1 VPVARTET
9 CYLEGYIPIDIRQKN
24 ANYVPGGGTSVQARP
39 WIRLVAA
46 GCLLLCLSCALRP
59 DLRYVRPVLEDE
71 RQPEPARGGEPQAI
85 SLNESQLMRFRE
97 QVRAFW
103 RAPYR
108 WGGAS
113 PHGTDC
119 SGLVYTLYDQ
129 ALDVKLPRSTRQL
142 YEQGRM
148 IGRGQLQLADL
159 VFFHLQNPA
168 QPDHVGI
175 YIARGFFLHASVA
188 QGVTLSHLND
198 PPFKHRFLGARRYLT
213 REG

>member
-1 VPVARTET
+1 M
-9 CYLEGYIPIDIRQKN
+9 
-24 ANYVPGGGTSVQARP
+24 
-39 WIRLVAA
+39 
-46 GCLLLCLSCALRP
+46 
-59 DLRYVRPVLEDE
+59 RYVRSEPEE
-71 RQPEPARGGEPQAI
+71 RREPETGRGGEPLAVE
-85 SLNESQLMRFRE
+85 LNESQLTRFRE

-113 PHGTDC
+113 PRGTDC
-119 SGLVYTLYDQ
+119 SGLVYTLFDQ

-142 YEQGRM
+142 YEQGRA
-148 IGRGQLQLADL
+148 IGKGQLRLADL

-175 YIARGFFLHASVA
+175 YIARGYFLHASVT

-213 REG
+213 GEG